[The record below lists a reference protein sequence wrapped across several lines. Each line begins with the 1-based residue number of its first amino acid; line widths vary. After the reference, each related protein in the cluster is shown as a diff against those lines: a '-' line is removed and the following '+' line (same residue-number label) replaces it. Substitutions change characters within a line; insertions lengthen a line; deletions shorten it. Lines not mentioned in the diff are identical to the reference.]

1 MAETVL
7 DSSAI
12 LALIDD
18 EPGAATVRAALPE
31 AVISAVNFGEV
42 ATKLIELGVAEAQ
55 MQALLWQ
62 TYCEVMD
69 ATAGQAIVAGRLRQ
83 STRHRGLS
91 LGDRF
96 CLALARELGL
106 PVLTADLAW
115 RDLEVDVEIVLIR

>member
-12 LALIDD
+12 LALIHD
-18 EPGAATVRAALPE
+18 EPGAATVRATLPE
-31 AVISAVNFGEV
+31 AVISAVSYGEV
-42 ATKLIELGVAEAQ
+42 ATKLIELGVAETQ
-55 MQALLWQ
+55 MQELLWQ
-62 TYCEVMD
+62 FYCEVVD
-69 ATAGQAIVAGRLRQ
+69 ATPGQAIHAGRLRR

-115 RDLEVDVEIVLIR
+115 RDLDVDVEIVLIR